1 MAGNRKESF
10 ASHKSL
16 YKQIVSMQKIYSIA
30 VWIAV
35 SVLVSTFASCTPKEV
50 RDKLTEAESIME
62 EAPDSALHIITSI
75 DTTDLKNRKDWAKYA
90 LLNVQARTKTNE
102 VITSD
107 SLISRAVTYYQEKG
121 DSPDLMKSLFYNAD
135 ILCNQKKFDRASY
148 IATNSYDLALKF
160 KDSYWIAKTAEQLS
174 DIYIAC
180 YNEVEAKKY
189 NWDAIVYYEKA
200 NRRLNHLYSWCDR
213 ALLEGNSL
221 NYDRA
226 IEIADS
232 IADIASV
239 ELNDSS
245 LLAYCIDVK
254 FPICFN
260 AGKYGEAKECFSKLE
275 QLKSFSDIPI
285 HFFAHL
291 SLIYLREGKIS
302 KSKYLIDSIDINQC
316 DQRDRA
322 AFYNM
327 YRQFYL
333 KLGDYKNAYDYLDS
347 IIHIQNK
354 ITWDIMDNN
363 IALAQKG
370 YYDNK
375 SVESLKKESKSKKQ
389 VVIIVIIALS
399 IIIIVFMIYRI
410 SIKIKD
416 NKIEK
421 SVNEIIILTEQIK
434 NKSIENKEL
443 SNSIHGREE
452 QISNMD
458 MEIENLFRNQ
468 WNTLNRL
475 CNEFFEKES
484 QSSKLSSIA
493 SIEKEIKKIVNRKN
507 IGSIEESVNK
517 YMNNIVVALREQ
529 CSFLKEEDFIFIILV
544 YAGFAPRTIC
554 MFTNIK
560 FKHFYNKRSRLIERI
575 KKSDVKDKEWFISKF
590 PK

>member
-1 MAGNRKESF
+1 
-10 ASHKSL
+10 
-16 YKQIVSMQKIYSIA
+16 
-30 VWIAV
+30 
-35 SVLVSTFASCTPKEV
+35 V
-50 RDKLTEAESIME
+50 RDKLVEAESVME
-62 EAPDSALHIITSI
+62 EIPDSALHIIASV
-75 DTTDLKNRKDWAKYA
+75 DTTDLRNRKDWAKYA
-90 LLNVQARTKTNE
+90 LLNVQARTKNNE
-102 VITSD
+102 IITSD

-148 IATNSYDLALKF
+148 IATNSYDLALEF

-174 DIYIAC
+174 DIYVAC
-180 YNEVEAKKY
+180 YNETEAKKY
-189 NWDAIVYYEKA
+189 NRDAIVYYEKA

-221 NYDRA
+221 NYNRA

-232 IADIASV
+232 IAEIASV

-245 LLAYCIDVK
+245 LLACCIDVK

-260 AGKYGEAKECFSKLE
+260 AGKYEEAKECFNKLE

-285 HFFAHL
+285 HFFAHIA
-291 SLIYLREGKIS
+291 LIYLHEGKIN
-302 KSKYLIDSIDINQC
+302 KAKLLVDSIDINQC
-316 DQRDRA
+316 GQRERA

-389 VVIIVIIALS
+389 VVIIVIIALT
-399 IIIIVFMIYRI
+399 IIIIGFMIYRI
-410 SIKIKD
+410 SIKIKN

-421 SVNEIIILTEQIK
+421 SINEIIILTEQIK

-458 MEIENLFRNQ
+458 IEIENLFRNQ

-484 QSSKLSSIA
+484 QSSKLSSVA
-493 SIEKEIKKIVNRKN
+493 SIEKEINKIVNRKN
-507 IGSIEESVNK
+507 IGSIEESVNR
-517 YMNNIVVALREQ
+517 YMNNIAVVLREQ

-575 KKSDVKDKEWFISKF
+575 KKSDVKDKEWFVSRF

>member
-1 MAGNRKESF
+1 
-10 ASHKSL
+10 
-16 YKQIVSMQKIYSIA
+16 MQRIYLIA
-30 VWIAV
+30 VWTAV
-35 SVLVSTFASCTPKEV
+35 FVLVSTFASCTPKEV
-50 RDKLTEAESIME
+50 RDKLVEAESVME
-62 EAPDSALHIITSI
+62 EIPDSALHIIASV
-75 DTTDLKNRKDWAKYA
+75 DTTDLRNRKDWAKYA
-90 LLNVQARTKTNE
+90 LLNVQARTKNNE
-102 VITSD
+102 IITSD

-148 IATNSYDLALKF
+148 IATNSYDLALEF

-174 DIYIAC
+174 DIYVAC
-180 YNEVEAKKY
+180 YNETEAKKY
-189 NWDAIVYYEKA
+189 NRDAIVYYEKA

-221 NYDRA
+221 NYNRA

-232 IADIASV
+232 IAEIASV

-245 LLAYCIDVK
+245 LLACCIDVK

-260 AGKYGEAKECFSKLE
+260 AGKYEEAKECFNKLE

-285 HFFAHL
+285 HFFAHIA
-291 SLIYLREGKIS
+291 LIYLHEGKIN
-302 KSKYLIDSIDINQC
+302 KAKLLVDSIDINQC
-316 DQRDRA
+316 GQRERA

-389 VVIIVIIALS
+389 VVIIVIIALT
-399 IIIIVFMIYRI
+399 IIIIGFMIYRI
-410 SIKIKD
+410 SIKIKN

-421 SVNEIIILTEQIK
+421 SINEIIILTEQIK

-458 MEIENLFRNQ
+458 IEIENLFRNQ

-484 QSSKLSSIA
+484 QSSKLSSVS
-493 SIEKEIKKIVNRKN
+493 SIEKEINKIVNRKN
-507 IGSIEESVNK
+507 IGSIEESVNR
-517 YMNNIVVALREQ
+517 YMNNIAVVLREQ

-575 KKSDVKDKEWFISKF
+575 KKSDVKDKEWFVSRF

>member
-1 MAGNRKESF
+1 
-10 ASHKSL
+10 
-16 YKQIVSMQKIYSIA
+16 MQRIYLIA
-30 VWIAV
+30 VWTAV
-35 SVLVSTFASCTPKEV
+35 FVLVSTFASCTPKEV
-50 RDKLTEAESIME
+50 RDKLVEAESVME
-62 EAPDSALHIITSI
+62 EIPDSALHIIASV
-75 DTTDLKNRKDWAKYA
+75 DTTDLRNRKDWAKYA
-90 LLNVQARTKTNE
+90 LLNVQARTKNNE
-102 VITSD
+102 IITSD

-148 IATNSYDLALKF
+148 IATNSYDLALEF

-174 DIYIAC
+174 DIYVAC
-180 YNEVEAKKY
+180 YNETEAKKY
-189 NWDAIVYYEKA
+189 NRDAIVYYEKA

-221 NYDRA
+221 NYNRA

-232 IADIASV
+232 IAEIASV

-245 LLAYCIDVK
+245 LLACCIDVK

-260 AGKYGEAKECFSKLE
+260 AGKYEEAKECFNKLE

-285 HFFAHL
+285 HFFAHIA
-291 SLIYLREGKIS
+291 LIYLHEGKIN
-302 KSKYLIDSIDINQC
+302 KAKLLVDSIDINQC
-316 DQRDRA
+316 GQRERA

-389 VVIIVIIALS
+389 VVIIVIIALT
-399 IIIIVFMIYRI
+399 IIIIGFMIYRI
-410 SIKIKD
+410 SIKIKN

-421 SVNEIIILTEQIK
+421 SINEIIILTEQIK

-458 MEIENLFRNQ
+458 IEIENLFRNQ

-484 QSSKLSSIA
+484 QSSKLSSVA
-493 SIEKEIKKIVNRKN
+493 SIEKEINKIVNRKN
-507 IGSIEESVNK
+507 IGSIEESVNR
-517 YMNNIVVALREQ
+517 YMNNIAVVLREQ

-575 KKSDVKDKEWFISKF
+575 KKSDVKDKEWFVSRF

>member
-1 MAGNRKESF
+1 MYKIYLTAVFAVVAMSIFLSSCTRKE
-10 ASHKSL
+10 
-16 YKQIVSMQKIYSIA
+16 V
-30 VWIAV
+30 
-35 SVLVSTFASCTPKEV
+35 E
-50 RDKLTEAESIME
+50 DKLAKAESIME
-62 EAPDSALHIITSI
+62 EDPDSALHIINTI
-75 DTTDLKNRKDWAKYA
+75 DTTDLKNRKNWADYS
-90 LLNVQARTKTNE
+90 LLNVQARVKTNE
-102 VITSD
+102 IIVSD
-107 SLISRAVTYYQEKG
+107 SLINRAVAYYQDKG
-121 DSPDLMKSLFYNAD
+121 DSREYMKALFYNAE
-135 ILCNQKKFDRASY
+135 ILYNQKKFEKASY
-148 IATNSYDLALKF
+148 IATHSYDLALKF
-160 KDSYWIAKTAEQLS
+160 KDFYWIAKTAEQLS

-189 NWDAIVYYEKA
+189 NRDAIHYYNKA

-232 IADIASV
+232 IADIARV
-239 ELNDSS
+239 ELNDST

-260 AGKYGEAKECFSKLE
+260 AGKYEEAKECFSKLE

-285 HFFAHL
+285 HFFAHIA
-291 SLIYLREGKIS
+291 LIYLHEGKIN
-302 KSKYLIDSIDINQC
+302 KAKLLVDSIDINQC
-316 DQRDRA
+316 GQRERA

-389 VVIIVIIALS
+389 VVIIVIIALT
-399 IIIIVFMIYRI
+399 IIIIGFMIYRI
-410 SIKIKD
+410 SIKIKN

-421 SVNEIIILTEQIK
+421 SINEIIILTEQIK

-458 MEIENLFRNQ
+458 IEIENLFRNQ

-484 QSSKLSSIA
+484 QSSKLSSVA

-507 IGSIEESVNK
+507 IGSIEESVNR
-517 YMNNIVVALREQ
+517 YMNNIAVALREQ

-575 KKSDVKDKEWFISKF
+575 KKSDVKDKEWFVSKF

>member
-1 MAGNRKESF
+1 M
-10 ASHKSL
+10 
-16 YKQIVSMQKIYSIA
+16 
-30 VWIAV
+30 
-35 SVLVSTFASCTPKEV
+35 STFASCTPKEV
-50 RDKLTEAESIME
+50 RDKLVEAESVME
-62 EAPDSALHIITSI
+62 EIPDSALHIIASV
-75 DTTDLKNRKDWAKYA
+75 DTTDLRNRKDWAKYA
-90 LLNVQARTKTNE
+90 LLNVQARTKNNE
-102 VITSD
+102 IITSD

-148 IATNSYDLALKF
+148 IATNSYDLALEF

-174 DIYIAC
+174 DIYVAC
-180 YNEVEAKKY
+180 YNETEAKKY
-189 NWDAIVYYEKA
+189 NRDAIVYYEKA

-221 NYDRA
+221 NYNRA

-232 IADIASV
+232 IAEIASV

-245 LLAYCIDVK
+245 LLACCIDVK

-260 AGKYGEAKECFSKLE
+260 AGKYEEAKECFNKLE

-285 HFFAHL
+285 HFFAHIA
-291 SLIYLREGKIS
+291 LIYLHEGKIN
-302 KSKYLIDSIDINQC
+302 KAKLLVDSIDINQC
-316 DQRDRA
+316 GQRERA

-389 VVIIVIIALS
+389 VVIIVIIALT
-399 IIIIVFMIYRI
+399 IIIIGFMIYRI
-410 SIKIKD
+410 SIKIKN

-421 SVNEIIILTEQIK
+421 SINEIIILTEQIK

-458 MEIENLFRNQ
+458 IEIENLFRNQ

-484 QSSKLSSIA
+484 QSSKLSSVA
-493 SIEKEIKKIVNRKN
+493 SIEKEINKIVNRKN
-507 IGSIEESVNK
+507 IGSIEESVNR
-517 YMNNIVVALREQ
+517 YMNNIAVVLREQ

-575 KKSDVKDKEWFISKF
+575 KKSDVKDKEWFVSRF

>member
-1 MAGNRKESF
+1 M
-10 ASHKSL
+10 
-16 YKQIVSMQKIYSIA
+16 
-30 VWIAV
+30 
-35 SVLVSTFASCTPKEV
+35 
-50 RDKLTEAESIME
+50 
-62 EAPDSALHIITSI
+62 
-75 DTTDLKNRKDWAKYA
+75 
-90 LLNVQARTKTNE
+90 
-102 VITSD
+102 
-107 SLISRAVTYYQEKG
+107 
-121 DSPDLMKSLFYNAD
+121 
-135 ILCNQKKFDRASY
+135 
-148 IATNSYDLALKF
+148 
-160 KDSYWIAKTAEQLS
+160 
-174 DIYIAC
+174 
-180 YNEVEAKKY
+180 
-189 NWDAIVYYEKA
+189 
-200 NRRLNHLYSWCDR
+200 NHLYSWCDR

-221 NYDRA
+221 NYNRA

-232 IADIASV
+232 IAEIASV

-245 LLAYCIDVK
+245 LLACCIDVK

-260 AGKYGEAKECFSKLE
+260 AGKYEEAKECFNKLE

-285 HFFAHL
+285 HFFAHIA
-291 SLIYLREGKIS
+291 LIYLHEGKIN
-302 KSKYLIDSIDINQC
+302 KAKLLVDSIDINQC
-316 DQRDRA
+316 GQRERA

-389 VVIIVIIALS
+389 VVIIVIIALT
-399 IIIIVFMIYRI
+399 IIIIGFMIYRI
-410 SIKIKD
+410 SIKIKN

-421 SVNEIIILTEQIK
+421 SINEIIILTEQIK

-458 MEIENLFRNQ
+458 IEIENLFRNQ

-484 QSSKLSSIA
+484 QSSKLSSVA
-493 SIEKEIKKIVNRKN
+493 SIEKEINKIVNRKN
-507 IGSIEESVNK
+507 IGSIEESVNR
-517 YMNNIVVALREQ
+517 YMNNIAVVLREQ

-575 KKSDVKDKEWFISKF
+575 KKSDVKDKEWFVSRF

>member
-1 MAGNRKESF
+1 
-10 ASHKSL
+10 
-16 YKQIVSMQKIYSIA
+16 MQKIYSIA

-35 SVLVSTFASCTPKEV
+35 SVLVSTFVSCTPKEV

-62 EAPDSALHIITSI
+62 EDPDSALHIITSI

-232 IADIASV
+232 IADIARV
-239 ELNDSS
+239 ELNDSA

-389 VVIIVIIALS
+389 VVIIVIIALT
-399 IIIIVFMIYRI
+399 IIIIGFMIYRI

>member
-1 MAGNRKESF
+1 
-10 ASHKSL
+10 
-16 YKQIVSMQKIYSIA
+16 MQKIYSIA

-35 SVLVSTFASCTPKEV
+35 SVLVSTFVSCTPKEV

>member
-1 MAGNRKESF
+1 
-10 ASHKSL
+10 
-16 YKQIVSMQKIYSIA
+16 MQKIYSIA
-30 VWIAV
+30 VWTAV

-90 LLNVQARTKTNE
+90 LLNVQARTKTND
-102 VITSD
+102 IIKSD
-107 SLISRAVTYYQEKG
+107 SLISRAVSYYQGKG

-148 IATNSYDLALKF
+148 IATNSYDLALEF

-189 NWDAIVYYEKA
+189 NRDAIVYYEKA

-221 NYDRA
+221 NYNRA

-232 IADIASV
+232 IADIARV

-260 AGKYGEAKECFSKLE
+260 AGKYEEAKECFRKLE

-291 SLIYLREGKIS
+291 SSIYLHEGKIN
-302 KSKYLIDSIDINQC
+302 KVKLLVDSIDINQC
-316 DQRDRA
+316 DQKERA

-389 VVIIVIIALS
+389 VVIIVIIALT
-399 IIIIVFMIYRI
+399 IIIIGFMIYRI

-416 NKIEK
+416 IKIEK
-421 SVNEIIILTEQIK
+421 SINEIIILTEQIK

-458 MEIENLFRNQ
+458 IEIENLFRNQ
-468 WNTLNRL
+468 WSTLNRL

-484 QSSKLSSIA
+484 ENSKLSSIA

>member
-1 MAGNRKESF
+1 
-10 ASHKSL
+10 
-16 YKQIVSMQKIYSIA
+16 MQKIYSIA

-35 SVLVSTFASCTPKEV
+35 SVLVSTFVSCTPKEV

-62 EAPDSALHIITSI
+62 EDPDSALHIITSI

>member
-1 MAGNRKESF
+1 
-10 ASHKSL
+10 
-16 YKQIVSMQKIYSIA
+16 MQKIYSIA

-35 SVLVSTFASCTPKEV
+35 SVLVSAFASCTSKEV

-90 LLNVQARTKTNE
+90 LLNVQARTKTND
-102 VITSD
+102 IIKSD
-107 SLISRAVTYYQEKG
+107 SLISRAVSYYQGKG

-148 IATNSYDLALKF
+148 IATNSYDLALEF

-189 NWDAIVYYEKA
+189 NRDAIVYYEKA

-221 NYDRA
+221 NYNRA

-232 IADIASV
+232 IADIARV

-245 LLAYCIDVK
+245 LLASCIDVK

-260 AGKYGEAKECFSKLE
+260 AGKYEEAKECFRKLE

-291 SLIYLREGKIS
+291 SSIYLHEGKIN
-302 KSKYLIDSIDINQC
+302 KVKLLVDSIDINQC
-316 DQRDRA
+316 DQKERA

-389 VVIIVIIALS
+389 VVIIVIIALT
-399 IIIIVFMIYRI
+399 IIIIGFMIYRI

-416 NKIEK
+416 IKIEK
-421 SVNEIIILTEQIK
+421 SINEIIILTEQIK

-458 MEIENLFRNQ
+458 IEIENLFRNQ
-468 WNTLNRL
+468 WSTLNRL

-484 QSSKLSSIA
+484 ENSKLSSIA

>member
-1 MAGNRKESF
+1 
-10 ASHKSL
+10 
-16 YKQIVSMQKIYSIA
+16 MQKIYSIV

-35 SVLVSTFASCTPKEV
+35 SVLVLTLASCTPKEV

-62 EAPDSALHIITSI
+62 EDPDSALHIITSI

-121 DSPDLMKSLFYNAD
+121 DSPDLMKSLFYNASV
-135 ILCNQKKFDRASY
+135 LCNQKKFEKASY
-148 IATNSYDLALKF
+148 IATHSYDLALNF

-180 YNEVEAKKY
+180 YNEIEAKKY
-189 NWDAIVYYEKA
+189 NRDAIVYYEKA

-232 IADIASV
+232 IADIART
-239 ELNDSS
+239 ELNDSA
-245 LLAYCIDVK
+245 LLACCLDVK
-254 FPICFN
+254 FFN
-260 AGKYGEAKECFSKLE
+260 CVNAKRYDDALESFKVLEELQSFIETSTRSKALLSIIYTSKGKFDYAKKIIEDVDVIN
-275 QLKSFSDIPI
+275 LK
-285 HFFAHL
+285 A
-291 SLIYLREGKIS
+291 
-302 KSKYLIDSIDINQC
+302 
-316 DQRDRA
+316 RDRA
-322 AFYNM
+322 LFYNA

-333 KLGDYKNAYDYLDS
+333 ELGDYRNSYLYLDS
-347 IIHIQNK
+347 IVHIQNK

-363 IALAQKG
+363 IALVQKG

-399 IIIIVFMIYRI
+399 IIIIGFMIYRI
-410 SIKIKD
+410 SIKIKN

-434 NKSIENKEL
+434 T
-443 SNSIHGREE
+443 
-452 QISNMD
+452 
-458 MEIENLFRNQ
+458 NL
-468 WNTLNRL
+468 
-475 CNEFFEKES
+475 
-484 QSSKLSSIA
+484 
-493 SIEKEIKKIVNRKN
+493 
-507 IGSIEESVNK
+507 
-517 YMNNIVVALREQ
+517 
-529 CSFLKEEDFIFIILV
+529 
-544 YAGFAPRTIC
+544 
-554 MFTNIK
+554 
-560 FKHFYNKRSRLIERI
+560 
-575 KKSDVKDKEWFISKF
+575 
-590 PK
+590 

>member
-1 MAGNRKESF
+1 
-10 ASHKSL
+10 
-16 YKQIVSMQKIYSIA
+16 MQKIYSIA

-62 EAPDSALHIITSI
+62 EDPDSALHIITSI

-232 IADIASV
+232 IADIARV
-239 ELNDSS
+239 ELNDSA

-389 VVIIVIIALS
+389 VVIIVIIALT
-399 IIIIVFMIYRI
+399 IIIIGFMIYRI

>member
-1 MAGNRKESF
+1 
-10 ASHKSL
+10 
-16 YKQIVSMQKIYSIA
+16 MQKIYSIA

-35 SVLVSTFASCTPKEV
+35 SVLVSTFVSCTPKEV
-50 RDKLTEAESIME
+50 RDKLTEAELIME
-62 EAPDSALHIITSI
+62 EDPDSALQIITSI
-75 DTTDLKNRKDWAKYA
+75 DTIYLKNRKDWAKYA

-102 VITSD
+102 IITSD

-135 ILCNQKKFDRASY
+135 ILCNQKKFDMASY
-148 IATNSYDLALKF
+148 IATNSYDLALEF

-189 NWDAIVYYEKA
+189 NRDAIVYYEKA
-200 NRRLNHLYSWCDR
+200 NRRLNHLYAWCDR

-232 IADIASV
+232 IAEIART
-239 ELNDSS
+239 ELKDSA
-245 LLAYCIDVK
+245 LLACCIDVK

-260 AGKYGEAKECFSKLE
+260 AEKYQEAKECFSKLE

-285 HFFAHL
+285 NFFAHL
-291 SLIYLREGKIS
+291 SLIYLREGEIN
-302 KSKYLIDSIDINQC
+302 KSKRLVDNIDINQC

-322 AFYNM
+322 TFYNM

-389 VVIIVIIALS
+389 VVIIVIIALT
-399 IIIIVFMIYRI
+399 IIIIGFIIYRI

>member
-1 MAGNRKESF
+1 
-10 ASHKSL
+10 
-16 YKQIVSMQKIYSIA
+16 MQKIYSIA

-35 SVLVSTFASCTPKEV
+35 SVLVSTFVSCTPKEV

-90 LLNVQARTKTNE
+90 LLNVQVRTKTNE

-232 IADIASV
+232 IADIARV

>member
-1 MAGNRKESF
+1 M
-10 ASHKSL
+10 
-16 YKQIVSMQKIYSIA
+16 
-30 VWIAV
+30 
-35 SVLVSTFASCTPKEV
+35 
-50 RDKLTEAESIME
+50 RDKLVEAESVME
-62 EAPDSALHIITSI
+62 EIPDSALHIIASV
-75 DTTDLKNRKDWAKYA
+75 DTTDLRNRKDWAKYA
-90 LLNVQARTKTNE
+90 LLNVQARTKNNE
-102 VITSD
+102 IITSD

-148 IATNSYDLALKF
+148 IATNSYDLALEF

-174 DIYIAC
+174 DIYVAC
-180 YNEVEAKKY
+180 YNETEAKKY
-189 NWDAIVYYEKA
+189 NRDAIVYYEKA

-221 NYDRA
+221 NYNRA

-232 IADIASV
+232 IAEIASV

-245 LLAYCIDVK
+245 LLACCIDVK

-260 AGKYGEAKECFSKLE
+260 AGKYEEAKECFNKLE

-285 HFFAHL
+285 HFFAHIA
-291 SLIYLREGKIS
+291 LIYLHEGKIN
-302 KSKYLIDSIDINQC
+302 KAKLLVDSIDINQC
-316 DQRDRA
+316 GQRERA

-389 VVIIVIIALS
+389 VVIIVIIALT
-399 IIIIVFMIYRI
+399 IIIIGFMIYRI
-410 SIKIKD
+410 SIKIKN

-421 SVNEIIILTEQIK
+421 SINEIIILTEQIK

-458 MEIENLFRNQ
+458 IEIENLFRNQ

-484 QSSKLSSIA
+484 QSSKLSSVA
-493 SIEKEIKKIVNRKN
+493 SIEKEINKIVNRKN
-507 IGSIEESVNK
+507 IGSIEESVNR
-517 YMNNIVVALREQ
+517 YMNNIAVVLREQ

-575 KKSDVKDKEWFISKF
+575 KKSDVKDKEWFVSRF

>member
-1 MAGNRKESF
+1 M
-10 ASHKSL
+10 H
-16 YKQIVSMQKIYSIA
+16 KIYLFVAWVVVAIQ
-30 VWIAV
+30 
-35 SVLVSTFASCTPKEV
+35 VLVLPSCTPKDV
-50 RDKLTEAESIME
+50 RDKLTVAESIME
-62 EAPDSALHIITSI
+62 ENPDSALHIITSI
-75 DTTDLKNRKDWAKYA
+75 DTIYLKNRKDWAKYA

-121 DSPDLMKSLFYNAD
+121 DSPDLMKSLFYNASV
-135 ILCNQKKFDRASY
+135 LCNQKKFEKASY
-148 IATNSYDLALKF
+148 IATHSYDLALEF

-189 NWDAIVYYEKA
+189 NKDAIVYYEKA

-226 IEIADS
+226 IQIVDS
-232 IADIASV
+232 IADIARV
-239 ELNDSS
+239 ELNDSA
-245 LLAYCIDVK
+245 LLACCLDVK

-260 AGKYGEAKECFSKLE
+260 AGKYEEAKECFSKLE

-302 KSKYLIDSIDINQC
+302 KSKYLVDSIDINQC

-347 IIHIQNK
+347 IIHVQNK

-389 VVIIVIIALS
+389 VVIIVIIALT
-399 IIIIVFMIYRI
+399 IIIIGFMIYRI

-484 QSSKLSSIA
+484 QSSKLSSIV

-507 IGSIEESVNK
+507 IGSIEDSVNK
-517 YMNNIVVALREQ
+517 YMNNIAVALREQ

-544 YAGFAPRTIC
+544 YAGFAPRTVC

-575 KKSDVKDKEWFISKF
+575 KKSDAIDKDWFVSKF

>member
-1 MAGNRKESF
+1 
-10 ASHKSL
+10 
-16 YKQIVSMQKIYSIA
+16 MQKIYSIA

-35 SVLVSTFASCTPKEV
+35 SVLVLTFASCTPKEV
-50 RDKLTEAESIME
+50 RDKLTEAEAIME
-62 EAPDSALHIITSI
+62 EDPDSALHIITSI
-75 DTTDLKNRKDWAKYA
+75 DTTYLKNRKDWAKYA

-102 VITSD
+102 IITSD

-148 IATNSYDLALKF
+148 IATNSYDLTLKF

-221 NYDRA
+221 NYNRA

-232 IADIASV
+232 IADIARV

-260 AGKYGEAKECFSKLE
+260 AGKYEEAKECFSKLE

-389 VVIIVIIALS
+389 VVIIVIIALT
-399 IIIIVFMIYRI
+399 IIIIGFMIYRI

-575 KKSDVKDKEWFISKF
+575 KKSDVKDKERFISKF

>member
-1 MAGNRKESF
+1 
-10 ASHKSL
+10 
-16 YKQIVSMQKIYSIA
+16 MQKIYSIA

-62 EAPDSALHIITSI
+62 EDPDSALHIITSI

-232 IADIASV
+232 IADIARV

-389 VVIIVIIALS
+389 VVIIVIIALT
-399 IIIIVFMIYRI
+399 IIIIGFMIYRI

>member
-1 MAGNRKESF
+1 
-10 ASHKSL
+10 
-16 YKQIVSMQKIYSIA
+16 MQKIYSIA

-90 LLNVQARTKTNE
+90 LLNVQARTKVNE

-232 IADIASV
+232 IADIARV
-239 ELNDSS
+239 ELNDSA
-245 LLAYCIDVK
+245 LLAFCIDVK

-260 AGKYGEAKECFSKLE
+260 AGKYEEAKECFRKLE

-291 SLIYLREGKIS
+291 SLIYFREGKINES
-302 KSKYLIDSIDINQC
+302 KHLVDSIDINLC

-333 KLGDYKNAYDYLDS
+333 ELGDYKNAYDYLDS

-389 VVIIVIIALS
+389 VVIIVIIALT
-399 IIIIVFMIYRI
+399 IIIIGFMIYRI

-421 SVNEIIILTEQIK
+421 NVNEIIILTEQIK

-529 CSFLKEEDFIFIILV
+529 CSFLKEDDFIFIILV

-554 MFTNIK
+554 MFTSIK

>member
-1 MAGNRKESF
+1 
-10 ASHKSL
+10 
-16 YKQIVSMQKIYSIA
+16 MQKIYSIA
-30 VWIAV
+30 VWTAV

-50 RDKLTEAESIME
+50 RDKLVEAESVME
-62 EAPDSALHIITSI
+62 EIPDSALHIIASV
-75 DTTDLKNRKDWAKYA
+75 DTTDLRNRKDWAKYA
-90 LLNVQARTKTNE
+90 LLNVQARTKNNE
-102 VITSD
+102 IITSD

-148 IATNSYDLALKF
+148 IATNSYDLALEF

-174 DIYIAC
+174 DIYVAC
-180 YNEVEAKKY
+180 YNETEAKKY
-189 NWDAIVYYEKA
+189 NRDAIVYYEKA

-221 NYDRA
+221 NYNRA

-232 IADIASV
+232 IAEIASV

-245 LLAYCIDVK
+245 LLACCIDVK

-260 AGKYGEAKECFSKLE
+260 VGKYEEAKECFNKLE

-285 HFFAHL
+285 HFFAHIA
-291 SLIYLREGKIS
+291 LIYLHEGKIN
-302 KSKYLIDSIDINQC
+302 KAKLLVDSIDINQC
-316 DQRDRA
+316 GQRERA

-389 VVIIVIIALS
+389 VVIIVIIALT
-399 IIIIVFMIYRI
+399 IIIIGFMIYRI
-410 SIKIKD
+410 SIKIKN

-421 SVNEIIILTEQIK
+421 SINEIIILTEQIK

-458 MEIENLFRNQ
+458 IEIENLFRNQ

-484 QSSKLSSIA
+484 QSSKLSSVA
-493 SIEKEIKKIVNRKN
+493 SIEKEINKIVNRKN
-507 IGSIEESVNK
+507 IGSIEESVNR
-517 YMNNIVVALREQ
+517 YMNNIAVVLREQ

-575 KKSDVKDKEWFISKF
+575 KKSDVKDKEWFVSRF

>member
-1 MAGNRKESF
+1 
-10 ASHKSL
+10 
-16 YKQIVSMQKIYSIA
+16 MQKIYSIA

-35 SVLVSTFASCTPKEV
+35 SVLVSTFVSCTPKEV
-50 RDKLTEAESIME
+50 RDKLTEAELIME
-62 EAPDSALHIITSI
+62 EDPDSALQIITSI
-75 DTTDLKNRKDWAKYA
+75 DTIYLKNRKDWAKYA

-102 VITSD
+102 IITSD

-121 DSPDLMKSLFYNAD
+121 DSPDLMKSLFYNASV
-135 ILCNQKKFDRASY
+135 LCNQKKFEKASY
-148 IATNSYDLALKF
+148 IATHSYDLALEF

-189 NWDAIVYYEKA
+189 NRDAIVYYEKA

-226 IEIADS
+226 IQIADS
-232 IADIASV
+232 IADIARV
-239 ELNDSS
+239 ELNDSA
-245 LLAYCIDVK
+245 LLACCLDVK
-254 FPICFN
+254 FFN
-260 AGKYGEAKECFSKLE
+260 CVNAERYDDALESFKVLEELQSFIETSTRSKALLSIIYTSKGKFDDAKKIIEDVDVIN
-275 QLKSFSDIPI
+275 LK
-285 HFFAHL
+285 A
-291 SLIYLREGKIS
+291 
-302 KSKYLIDSIDINQC
+302 
-316 DQRDRA
+316 RDRA
-322 AFYNM
+322 LFYNA

-333 KLGDYKNAYDYLDS
+333 ELGDYRNSYLYLDS
-347 IIHIQNK
+347 IVHIQNK

-399 IIIIVFMIYRI
+399 IIIIGFMIYRI
-410 SIKIKD
+410 SIKIKN

-421 SVNEIIILTEQIK
+421 SINEIIILTEQIK

-443 SNSIHGREE
+443 ANSIHGQEE

-458 MEIENLFRNQ
+458 IDIENLFRNQ

-484 QSSKLSSIA
+484 QSSKLSSVA

-507 IGSIEESVNK
+507 IGSIEDSVNK
-517 YMNNIVVALREQ
+517 YMNNIAVALREQ
-529 CSFLKEEDFIFIILV
+529 CSFLKEEDLIFIILV
-544 YAGFAPRTIC
+544 YAGFAPRTVC

-575 KKSDVKDKEWFISKF
+575 KKSDAIDKDWFVSKF

>member
-1 MAGNRKESF
+1 
-10 ASHKSL
+10 
-16 YKQIVSMQKIYSIA
+16 MQKIYSIA

-62 EAPDSALHIITSI
+62 EDPDSALHIITSI

-102 VITSD
+102 IITSD
-107 SLISRAVTYYQEKG
+107 SLISRAVTYYQDKG

-232 IADIASV
+232 IADIARV

>member
-1 MAGNRKESF
+1 
-10 ASHKSL
+10 
-16 YKQIVSMQKIYSIA
+16 MQKIYSIA

-50 RDKLTEAESIME
+50 RDKLVEAESVME
-62 EAPDSALHIITSI
+62 EIPASALHIIASV

-90 LLNVQARTKTNE
+90 LLNVQARTKNNE
-102 VITSD
+102 IITSD

-148 IATNSYDLALKF
+148 IATNSYDLALEF

-189 NWDAIVYYEKA
+189 NRDAIVYYEKA

-221 NYDRA
+221 NYNRA

-232 IADIASV
+232 IADIARV

-260 AGKYGEAKECFSKLE
+260 AGKYEEAKECFNKLE
-275 QLKSFSDIPI
+275 QLKSFSDIPV
-285 HFFAHL
+285 HFFAHIA
-291 SLIYLREGKIS
+291 LIYLHEGKIN
-302 KSKYLIDSIDINQC
+302 KAKLLVDSIDINQC
-316 DQRDRA
+316 GQRERA

-389 VVIIVIIALS
+389 VVIIVIIALT
-399 IIIIVFMIYRI
+399 IIIIGFMIYRI
-410 SIKIKD
+410 SIKIKN

-421 SVNEIIILTEQIK
+421 SINEIIILTEQIK

-458 MEIENLFRNQ
+458 IEIENLFRNQ

-484 QSSKLSSIA
+484 QSSKLSSVA
-493 SIEKEIKKIVNRKN
+493 SIEKEINKIVNRKN
-507 IGSIEESVNK
+507 IGSIEESVNR
-517 YMNNIVVALREQ
+517 YMNNIAVVLREQ

-575 KKSDVKDKEWFISKF
+575 KKSDVKDKEWFVSRF